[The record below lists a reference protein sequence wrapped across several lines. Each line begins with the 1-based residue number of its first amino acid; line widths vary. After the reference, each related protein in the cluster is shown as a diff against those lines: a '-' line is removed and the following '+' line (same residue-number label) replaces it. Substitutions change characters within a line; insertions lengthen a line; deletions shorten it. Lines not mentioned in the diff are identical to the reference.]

1 MNNNIFQNAP
11 TADDSNYSMYRCD
24 RNSCMPCSFDDLCY
38 LHAHVI
44 IEFEA
49 VLRFGALYYYDCI
62 ALNFNF

>member
-1 MNNNIFQNAP
+1 MPVIIGLL
-11 TADDSNYSMYRCD
+11 NYGFIT
-24 RNSCMPCSFDDLCY
+24 MPYHSY
-38 LHAHVI
+38 LQAHVI